1 MHIRTLSLALLLI
14 LGSAPATTHAA
25 FLHSGRTVVISEPS
39 TENVYIAASDVTV
52 AAPLSADLVA
62 AGGTLG
68 IASTVGGDAL
78 LAGGSVELRK
88 PVAGDVRAAAG
99 EFLVDSD
106 IGGDLM
112 VAAGRITASSTAKTM
127 HLAGGTIRIAGSG
140 GTVEA
145 YGADIYLSGTI
156 RGDVKVTASDK
167 LFIAESTR
175 IEGTLSYDAP
185 QEVVVPATATI
196 TGGVTYMGSS
206 TFLPTNEEAKR
217 FAIAGAGVLLVVRII
232 AIVIAAGL
240 VVGLFPLLANMVV
253 ERSMLHSPRRSVLYA
268 LLGFATI
275 VVTPVLILF
284 LLISFVGIALG
295 VLLSALYVFLLLLA
309 YLYAGLIAGAA
320 LYRAVFK
327 KEYITWRTAVL
338 GTFALYA
345 VSAVPV
351 FGFLVVCVL
360 TCAALGALIAI
371 TYQAAFGRTD
381 TEESVVVEEEAAI

>member
-1 MHIRTLSLALLLI
+1 MSRLTLSIALLVVCVFL
-14 LGSAPATTHAA
+14 PATSAHAA
-25 FLHSGRTVVISEPS
+25 VLHSGRTVVVSEPS
-39 TENVYIAASDVTV
+39 LENVYLTASDVTI
-52 AAPLSADLVA
+52 AAPLAQDLVA

-78 LAGGSVELRK
+78 LAGGSIAVRK
-88 PVAGDVRAAAG
+88 PVTGDVRAVAG
-99 EFLVDSD
+99 DFLVDSD

-112 VAAGRITASSTAKTM
+112 VAAGRITASSSAKDM
-127 HLAGGTIRIAGSG
+127 HLAGGEIRVAGSG
-140 GTVEA
+140 GNVQA
-145 YGADIYLSGTI
+145 YGADIYLSGSI
-156 RGDVKVTASDK
+156 KGDVKVIASDK
-167 LFIAESTR
+167 IFIAEGTH

-185 QEVVVPATATI
+185 QEVSVPATATI
-196 TGGVTYMGSS
+196 TGGVTYTGSS
-206 TFLPTNEEAKR
+206 AFLPTNEEAKR

-240 VVGLFPLLANMVV
+240 VVGLFPFLASMVV

-275 VVTPVLILF
+275 VVTPVLVLF

-327 KEYITWRTAVL
+327 KEHITWRTAVL
-338 GTFALYA
+338 GTLALYA

-351 FGFLVVCVL
+351 FGLLIVCVL

-381 TEESVVVEEEAAI
+381 TEESVVEEEVIA